1 MSSRRPPR
9 GEYIETDTGNKV
21 ARKATLVGTQN
32 IMLGGT
38 TVIQPDVMIRG
49 DLIRTIQASSSAGG
63 AAPNNTAVSIGRYC
77 FLSRGSCL
85 RPPGRLYKGYVLAV
99 PRRRARQA
107 VH

>member
-1 MSSRRPPR
+1 
-9 GEYIETDTGNKV
+9 
-21 ARKATLVGTQN
+21 VGTQN
-32 IMLGGT
+32 IMLGGK

-49 DLIRTIQASSSAGG
+49 DLIRTIQASSAGG